1 MVTFFLL
8 LGLVM
13 VRGIETYYFIKKV
26 SKACHQYDWKHVNQN
41 DLLILEM
48 MKEDYYLTCEWSAY
62 NFLYMKG
69 PSPMSMFFSFKP
81 LTIEKQYNNKMI
93 KELKKYEII

>member
-8 LGLVM
+8 VGLVI
-13 VRGIETYYFIKKV
+13 VRGIETYYFLRKV

-48 MKEDYYLTCEWSAY
+48 MEKDYYLTCEWSAY
-62 NFLYMKG
+62 NFLYIKG
-69 PSPMSMFFSFKP
+69 PSPMAMFFSLKP
-81 LTIEKQYNNKMI
+81 LTIEQQYN
-93 KELKKYEII
+93 KEVVNALKKYEII